1 MARTLPAP
9 PPGVTLSPVA
19 NMGIGSARDW
29 LRDALGVDV
38 TTRYLKA
45 ATDARELRCQIVAG
59 RRAYATTELYRF
71 LVTRPERTSG
81 RGGRKAATK

>member
-1 MARTLPAP
+1 MTRTLPAP
-9 PPGVTLSPVA
+9 PPGVALSPVA
-19 NMGIGSARDW
+19 NKSIEDARDW
-29 LRDALGVDV
+29 LRDALGVNV

-59 RRAYATTELYRF
+59 RRAYSTAALNEF

-81 RGGRKAATK
+81 RGGKKGATK